1 MNVTSLGKL
10 SNNLV
15 VVVVIIVTM
24 LEIRNPD
31 S

>member
-1 MNVTSLGKL
+1 MNVTVLGKL

-24 LEIRNPD
+24 LEIRNSD
-31 S
+31 N